1 MVYHLATI
9 LTKGKREHASDEEL
23 VGTEG
28 RKAIEVLGYEDPEI
42 ITEQPVLENARKHD
56 DENLGADLGETS
68 SDENVVCCMPKFVNN
83 PWSVFTDYF
92 MDCIFICF
100 YLQ

>member
-23 VGTEG
+23 VGTEAP
-28 RKAIEVLGYEDPEI
+28 KKVIEVLGYEDPEI
-42 ITEQPVLENARKHD
+42 ITEQPVLENVRKHD
-56 DENLGADLGETS
+56 EENLAADLGETS
-68 SDENVVCCMPKFVNN
+68 SDENVVWRMPKFVNN

-92 MDCIFICF
+92 MDCIFI
-100 YLQ
+100 